1 MKKIVLTMVALV
13 SMTAAMAQSDKQQ
26 NADQQ
31 GPRRPNPEMMME
43 FMAKELKLTDDQKAK
58 MIDLNKEYEERMQ
71 KILSED
77 QYKQYQQMR
86 MRPGRPFGQRGG
98 HRGGPRPNGQRPE
111 HNTNE

>member
-31 GPRRPNPEMMME
+31 GPRRPNPEMMVE
-43 FMAKELKLTDDQKAK
+43 FMARELKLTDDQKAK
-58 MIDLNKEYEERMQ
+58 VIDLNKEYEERMQ

-111 HNTNE
+111 GNQE

>member
-1 MKKIVLTMVALV
+1 MKRIVLTMVALV

-31 GPRRPNPEMMME
+31 GPRRPTPEMMVE

-58 MIDLNKEYEERMQ
+58 VVDLNKEYEQRMQ

-111 HNTNE
+111 GNQE

>member
-31 GPRRPNPEMMME
+31 GPRRPNPEMMVE
-43 FMAKELKLTDDQKAK
+43 FMARELKLTDDQKAK
-58 MIDLNKEYEERMQ
+58 VVDLNKEYEQRMQ

-111 HNTNE
+111 GNQE

>member
-31 GPRRPNPEMMME
+31 GPRRPNPVMMVE

>member
-31 GPRRPNPEMMME
+31 GPHRPTPEMMVE
-43 FMAKELKLTDDQKAK
+43 FMARELKLTDDQKAK
-58 MIDLNKEYEERMQ
+58 VVDLNKEYEERMQ

-77 QYKQYQQMR
+77 QYKHYQQMR

-111 HNTNE
+111 GNQE